1 VSPCFSSDC
10 LLFWSNWCHHVSPLF
25 VFCVVLCFC
34 ALFGFVSC
42 LVIVYLMLSVSLDCP
57 FFIAPSCCQCLC
69 IVHSLLP
76 LRVVSV
82 SVLSILYCPFVLPMS
97 LDCPFFIAH
106 IDFFLTFISYLYMI
120 THNLFMHKDFLQ
132 YWCTYLSAHAILTG
146 SHRQA
151 YTIVYTKSPHVYK
164 DMNAKIDHT

>member
-1 VSPCFSSDC
+1 MSPCFSSDC

-82 SVLSILYCPFVLPMS
+82 SVLSILYCPFVLSVS
-97 LDCPFFIAH
+97 LYCPFFIAPSCCQCLCIVH
-106 IDFFLTFISYLYMI
+106 SLLPLRVANVSGLSILYCPHRFFSNVYFISIYDNPQLI
-120 THNLFMHKDFLQ
+120 
-132 YWCTYLSAHAILTG
+132 HA
-146 SHRQA
+146 
-151 YTIVYTKSPHVYK
+151 
-164 DMNAKIDHT
+164 

>member
-1 VSPCFSSDC
+1 M
-10 LLFWSNWCHHVSPLF
+10 
-25 VFCVVLCFC
+25 LCFC
-34 ALFGFVSC
+34 ALFVFVPC

-76 LRVVSV
+76 LRVASV
-82 SVLSILYCPFVLPMS
+82 SGLSILYCPHR
-97 LDCPFFIAH
+97 FF
-106 IDFFLTFISYLYMI
+106 FNVYFISIYDNPQLIHAY
-120 THNLFMHKDFLQ
+120 NFLQ

-146 SHRQA
+146 PHRQA

-164 DMNAKIDHT
+164 DMNTKIDHT